1 MPSEP
6 ITFHGYV
13 VVYGPSDPSSDGV
26 CGTFARTAGGAW
38 ARFMPPSNLGAGE
51 DAARRNRA
59 VAKGYCLR
67 RATMTIFPEGAPDAE

>member
-13 VVYGPSDPSSDGV
+13 VVYGPSAPVSDGA
-26 CGTFARTAGGAW
+26 CGTFSRTAGGAW
-38 ARFMPPSNLGAGE
+38 ARFMPPSGMGSGE

-59 VAKGYCLR
+59 VAKGFRLR
-67 RATMTIFPEGAPDAE
+67 RATMTISPEDT